1 VRATTSAPTGWNT
14 CTTKWLTKKGAAC

>member
-1 VRATTSAPTGWNT
+1 VRATSAAPEGWST